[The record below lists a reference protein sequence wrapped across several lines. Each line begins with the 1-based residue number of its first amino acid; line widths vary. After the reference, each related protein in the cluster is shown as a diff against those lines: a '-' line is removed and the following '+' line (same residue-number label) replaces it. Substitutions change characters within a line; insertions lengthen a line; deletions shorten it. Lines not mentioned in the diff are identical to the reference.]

1 MTCTLNPNP
10 MGARIGMGARIET
23 GSGKVFEIP
32 PDDPEK
38 LGYEKVHFR
47 ENAFE
52 EFAGLYWKYT
62 FHNDYFTPLY
72 RQKHRYLSGLRNPDR
87 TEQIFWQEAQDWQ
100 TGTCYNLSAI
110 HVVWGPADPVARM
123 SGLIFEYGGR
133 KIRRQVGSMSL
144 PGVTRQ
150 SLKLAEG
157 EEITGVHVLRPVG
170 TVRHEGFLFQGP
182 PRRVIDYSSFFHIE
196 FHTSLGQKAVFSRQ
210 MPRNEAG
217 GEEQRAICLGI
228 CCPYLFTRDCRY
240 DLTRTAR
247 PSDASIVAAEKEKY
261 GEDGVSFTNHQL
273 VGLGITVGDH
283 TGSGSYA
290 TIDGIQTVV
299 AGYDQWMRN
308 K

>member
-1 MTCTLNPNP
+1 M
-10 MGARIGMGARIET
+10 
-23 GSGKVFEIP
+23 
-32 PDDPEK
+32 
-38 LGYEKVHFR
+38 
-47 ENAFE
+47 
-52 EFAGLYWKYT
+52 
-62 FHNDYFTPLY
+62 
-72 RQKHRYLSGLRNPDR
+72 
-87 TEQIFWQEAQDWQ
+87 
-100 TGTCYNLSAI
+100 
-110 HVVWGPADPVARM
+110 
-123 SGLIFEYGGR
+123 
-133 KIRRQVGSMSL
+133 
-144 PGVTRQ
+144 
-150 SLKLAEG
+150 
-157 EEITGVHVLRPVG
+157 
-170 TVRHEGFLFQGP
+170 
-182 PRRVIDYSSFFHIE
+182 
-196 FHTSLGQKAVFSRQ
+196 FSRQ